1 VVEPRRCV
9 VALNESEQPVRQ
21 LSKDT
26 RTFALA
32 SEDGTA
38 LASVH
43 DFYRDLKTFGKHF
56 RVRSLDNPDV
66 YRHYTICNVMNPPMY
81 DEIIRC
87 LKANSGD
94 DFSIGLQN
102 QGKDESQFIRLTVKD
117 YK

>member
-1 VVEPRRCV
+1 
-9 VALNESEQPVRQ
+9 
-21 LSKDT
+21 
-26 RTFALA
+26 
-32 SEDGTA
+32 
-38 LASVH
+38 
-43 DFYRDLKTFGKHF
+43 
-56 RVRSLDNPDV
+56 
-66 YRHYTICNVMNPPMY
+66 MNPPMY